1 MAIIAYI
8 KESKQSISAMKAV
21 LDYCAQDK
29 KVMDA
34 ISGRKLVSGVNCN
47 GEKPFLEFMATK
59 YAHAKSKGMN
69 FYHYTQAFP
78 PEEQVTPEQAHQ
90 IALEFAEKAWPGHE
104 VLVATHTDDTHIHS
118 HFVIN
123 AVAFETGQKLRQ
135 NPNTLKQL
143 RSLSDQLCIAHH
155 LSVLKPYEGQG
166 TRISAREYRAAV
178 KGQSWKFKLM
188 ADIDSAMEFSGSK
201 RDFLREMHRRG
212 YDVRWESERKY
223 ITFTCPNSMKCRDIK
238 LHEAKY
244 LKENLEHELR
254 LRERTT
260 IQFCLGSLEAEEFP
274 VHSGAGTA
282 ALRADSL
289 RHSGGAAARGIEPTQ
304 AGSDLPAGAVQPDFY
319 TGNPGRIK
327 RKLNLNAADPD
338 DNDGADGEESGIREQ
353 QGDPLYEGDHLT
365 GWEGSR
371 DVYFHHFL
379 YGDRQYERDESTG
392 FRYAPPDVQADLEY
406 RSHLGSAVHTGLRSL
421 LAVGNLTEEEDPE
434 EQKKRA
440 EAQQAAGNLGAVIGL
455 AAGSAMLLTRE
466 KQPQKQEETE
476 IKM

>member
-29 KVMDA
+29 KILDA

-69 FYHYTQAFP
+69 FYHYTQSFS
-78 PEEQVTPEQAHQ
+78 PEEKVTPEQAHQ
-90 IALEFAEKAWPGHE
+90 IAIQFAEKAWPGHE

-123 AVAFETGQKLRQ
+123 AVAFESGQKLRQ

-143 RSLSDQLCIAHH
+143 RRLSDQLCIAHH
-155 LSVLKPYEGQG
+155 LSVLKPYEGHG
-166 TRISAREYRAAV
+166 TRISTREYRTAA

-212 YDVRWESERKY
+212 YDVRWENERKY

-244 LKENLEHELR
+244 LKENIEYELH

-260 IQFCLGSLEAEEFP
+260 LQFCLGSLEAEEFP
-274 VHSGAGTA
+274 CGFEPGTA
-282 ALRADSL
+282 ALRAGSL
-289 RHSGGAAARGIEPTQ
+289 RHSSGAAARGNGIAE
-304 AGSDLPAGAVQPDFY
+304 AGSDLPAGTVPPDFGP
-319 TGNPGRIK
+319 GNPGRIK
-327 RKLNLNAADPD
+327 RKHHHDAADPD
-338 DNDGADGEESGIREQ
+338 SDDGAGGEESGIREQ
-353 QGDPLYEGDHLT
+353 QGDPFHEGDRVT

-371 DVYFHHFL
+371 EVYFHYFL
-379 YGDRQYERDESTG
+379 HGDRQYERDESTG
-392 FRYAPPDVQADLEY
+392 FQYAPPDVQADLEH
-406 RSHLGSAVHTGLRSL
+406 RSSLGSAVHSGLRGL
-421 LAVGNLTEEEDPE
+421 LAVGNLTAEEDPE
-434 EQKKRA
+434 EQKKQA
-440 EAQQAAGNLGAVIGL
+440 EAQQTAENVGVLIGL
-455 AAGSAMLLTRE
+455 TAGVTQAVQE
-466 KQPQKQEETE
+466 HNKNNQPTMET
-476 IKM
+476 M